1 MPHILESHKRIITH
15 KYKKVKE
22 IKKYI
27 DKDIMEAYN
36 LNYKMISV
44 S

>member
-1 MPHILESHKRIITH
+1 MPHVIGSPKRIITH
-15 KYKKVKE
+15 KYEKVKE

-27 DKDIMEAYN
+27 DKDKMEAYN
-36 LNYKMISV
+36 LNHKMISV